1 MGLVDDK
8 RNVINNIAA
17 LDSLGSINDGILSS
31 NLSSI
36 NTEKNV
42 PNFLIDVLTV
52 IVGSEPLK
60 GLLGDFINGVAEDL
74 EPTIK
79 TSLKKQ
85 LTQFD
90 SEEQLPSD
98 FETNGYVIPVS
109 DIDLNDIL
117 REDPASSVGE
127 LIYSDVSDGFLRKM
141 KESITSESEII
152 YKNITITYSEASD
165 TLTFKPLTS
174 GQSKFQFI
182 NDFIDDI
189 DIIDGSLIAIL
200 IVDLIFGTIQSNRK
214 KSKEKLLIEEKNRRL
229 KRKFLSDQVIMI
241 TQDELNE
248 INGIVEDKFNGV
260 YSYDIGC
267 GVLESELS
275 IEDLNTLKNNISG
288 VTDNINIINEY
299 ADILNKSLSNHNF
312 EDDRK
317 TIEDNFFK
325 GLIERFIE
333 AIIDS
338 ITATPQA
345 RIIYILSESIKQGEV
360 VINSLGD
367 QLNNNINQYKCIK
380 NDVTSEINEFIFDLV
395 KGEIEKLVIPLS
407 KKILTEKINQN
418 QSIIKSLVRI

>member
-1 MGLVDDK
+1 
-8 RNVINNIAA
+8 
-17 LDSLGSINDGILSS
+17 
-31 NLSSI
+31 
-36 NTEKNV
+36 
-42 PNFLIDVLTV
+42 
-52 IVGSEPLK
+52 
-60 GLLGDFINGVAEDL
+60 
-74 EPTIK
+74 
-79 TSLKKQ
+79 
-85 LTQFD
+85 
-90 SEEQLPSD
+90 
-98 FETNGYVIPVS
+98 
-109 DIDLNDIL
+109 
-117 REDPASSVGE
+117 
-127 LIYSDVSDGFLRKM
+127 
-141 KESITSESEII
+141 
-152 YKNITITYSEASD
+152 
-165 TLTFKPLTS
+165 
-174 GQSKFQFI
+174 
-182 NDFIDDI
+182 
-189 DIIDGSLIAIL
+189 
-200 IVDLIFGTIQSNRK
+200 
-214 KSKEKLLIEEKNRRL
+214 
-229 KRKFLSDQVIMI
+229 
-241 TQDELNE
+241 
-248 INGIVEDKFNGV
+248 
-260 YSYDIGC
+260 
-267 GVLESELS
+267 LESELS